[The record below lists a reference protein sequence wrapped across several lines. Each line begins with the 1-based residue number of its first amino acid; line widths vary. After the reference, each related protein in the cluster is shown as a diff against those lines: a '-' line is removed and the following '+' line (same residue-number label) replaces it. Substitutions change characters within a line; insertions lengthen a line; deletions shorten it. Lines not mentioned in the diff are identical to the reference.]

1 MCGIVG
7 FDINGKAFEL
17 EELLNNCTRKLG
29 HRGPD
34 NQGTFIRNSIHI
46 GHTRL
51 KIVDLSEGA
60 NQPLNYEHKVIVSFN
75 GEIYN
80 FEELKKALQKLSYSF
95 KTQSDTEVIAAAYLA
110 WGIHCLDRFEGMF
123 ALCIYDL
130 TKNKI
135 FLARDIFGKKPLY
148 YTTDP
153 FFSFS
158 SELNTFTQLLPQLN
172 IRLESVNQFLSIGY
186 VLNPITMYEEVQA
199 LAPAHYLTYHVPSQ
213 SITISSYWSY
223 ADAFRAKKTYRH
235 QEDAIAETRAL
246 LFEAIEKRTLGDV
259 PYGIFLSAG
268 IDSGAIASILKKVY
282 KLTPPCFNIGF
293 KQTKYDESA
302 FASQLAQ
309 ELGLPFQSID
319 LSSIAFNKFEK
330 YIKEIDNLSFDNS
343 SYPIYQLARMAAKQV
358 KFVLTGDGSDE
369 LFGGYI
375 TYRADTINRN
385 MKAFIPLLKKLGISA
400 RIISASA
407 NHNDKIGW
415 GTKLNRFFKGIDPN
429 YRKAHYNWRSIFS
442 VEERIAILGKQHE
455 ELIRDTDPFY
465 VFDKHYEEVKDLDLL
480 EQHLYVDAKTW
491 LSENNLMKLDVNTM
505 AHGLEARSPFLD
517 RKLVSHVASLDI
529 SYKKDKALLKKV
541 LSDYL
546 PAKYLNHKKSG
557 FNSPVHLW
565 LNSTSD
571 EFQAYTKFIFDKKYA
586 NP

>member
-7 FDINGKAFEL
+7 FDINGNASEL
-17 EELLNNCTRKLG
+17 RSLINDCSQKMA

-46 GHTRL
+46 GHSRL
-51 KIVDLSEGA
+51 KIIDLSEEA
-60 NQPLNYEHKVIVSFN
+60 NQPFNYEHKVIVSFN

-80 FEELKKALQKLSYSF
+80 FEALKKALQKNSYSF

-130 TKNKI
+130 NKNEI
-135 FLARDIFGKKPLY
+135 FRARDIFGKKPLY
-148 YTTDP
+148 YTTAP

-158 SELNTFTQLLPQLN
+158 SELNTFAQLLPQLN
-172 IRLESVNQFLSIGY
+172 IRLEAVNQFLSIGY
-186 VLNPITMYEEVQA
+186 VLSPITMYEEVQA
-199 LAPAHYLTYHVPSQ
+199 IPPAHYLKYHVPSQ
-213 SITISSYWSY
+213 SITISKYWNY
-223 ADAFRAKKTYRH
+223 ADTFRTKKKYLRTK
-235 QEDAIAETRAL
+235 DAIAETRTL

-268 IDSGAIASILKKVY
+268 IDSGAIACILKKVH
-282 KLTPPCFNIGF
+282 KLSPHCFNIGF
-293 KQTKYDESA
+293 KQTKYDESG

-319 LSSIAFNKFEK
+319 LSSIAFHKLEK
-330 YIKEIDNLSFDNS
+330 YVKEIDNLSFDNS
-343 SYPIYQLARMAAKQV
+343 SYPIYELAKMASQQV

-385 MKAFIPLLKKLGISA
+385 MKAIIPLLKKLGISTL
-400 RIISASA
+400 IISASA

-415 GTKLNRFFKGIDPN
+415 ETKVNRFFNGIDTN
-429 YRKAHYNWRSIFS
+429 YRKAHYNWRRVFSI
-442 VEERIAILGKQHE
+442 EERIAILGKQHE
-455 ELIRDTDPFY
+455 ELIRDTDPFDT
-465 VFDKHYEEVKDLDLL
+465 FDKHYEEVKDLDLL
-480 EQHLYVDAKTW
+480 DQHLYVDAKTW

-546 PAKYLNHKKSG
+546 PAKYLNYKKSG

-586 NP
+586 NH